1 MEPFCPA
8 PHLFPYVTIRFV
20 TIRVVTNAVR
30 SGYLVNPVPPRKRL
44 KYVHSGPAI
53 LAILALLLTPQ
64 LAAAQTVP
72 HWNTDSVLA
81 LMDHAAQGF
90 HSLTAKIEH
99 VKFTAVVNDTSK
111 ETGDLYVRKKED
123 KMRIDF
129 TAPDQRT
136 ILRTGDS
143 LFIYTPKIN
152 RVEEYNLGKNRNLV
166 DQYVLLGF
174 GTRSAEVRKSYDVTF
189 TGEDELDGKKVVLLE
204 LTPKSE
210 DVRKQV
216 TKIQMWIDEAS
227 WLPLQ
232 QKFFEATAGDYVLV
246 HYTDMKEDLKFSEN
260 KFKQDWPKNVTRI
273 KP

>member
-1 MEPFCPA
+1 MLRLQC
-8 PHLFPYVTIRFV
+8 I
-20 TIRVVTNAVR
+20 
-30 SGYLVNPVPPRKRL
+30 SGCLVIPVPPRKRL
-44 KYVHSGPAI
+44 KHVKHLYSC
-53 LAILALLLTPQ
+53 LAILVFFSPLAIPR
-64 LAAAQTVP
+64 LAAAQTAP
-72 HWNTDSVLA
+72 HWTTDSVLA
-81 LMDHAAQGF
+81 LMDHSARGF

-111 ETGDLYVRKKED
+111 EIGDLYVRKDD

-174 GTRSAEVRKSYDVTF
+174 GTRTAEVRKSYDVTL
-189 TGEDELDGKKVVLLE
+189 TGEDELDGKKVALLE

-210 DVRKQV
+210 DVRKQI

-232 QKFFEATAGDYVLV
+232 QKFFEATAGDYLLI
-246 HYTDMKEDLKFSEN
+246 HYTDLKEDLKFSEN
-260 KFKQDWPKNVTRI
+260 RFKQDWPKGATRV